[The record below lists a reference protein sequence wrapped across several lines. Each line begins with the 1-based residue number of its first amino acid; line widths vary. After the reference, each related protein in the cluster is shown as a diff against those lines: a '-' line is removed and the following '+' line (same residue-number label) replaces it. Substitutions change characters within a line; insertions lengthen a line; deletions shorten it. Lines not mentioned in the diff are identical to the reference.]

1 MLRKTKLSFL
11 ISTLNLVSI
20 YDFVLTS
27 RFKGVI
33 FFFDKNVIT
42 TEKTLKTQLIYEK
55 PKDHIVQIIIS
66 TLENDTGNV

>member
-1 MLRKTKLSFL
+1 MRKTKLSFL

-55 PKDHIVQIIIS
+55 PKDHIVQKIIS

>member
-1 MLRKTKLSFL
+1 MRKTKLSFL

-55 PKDHIVQIIIS
+55 PKDHIVQKIIS
-66 TLENDTGNV
+66 TLENDTSNV

>member
-55 PKDHIVQIIIS
+55 PKDHIVQKIIS